1 MWTCKWL
8 IFDDSCNEWP
18 TFLYMFLGLHHH
30 IPQELERQLADF
42 DAQTNTAGALFQW
55 FGIILCQE
63 HVFEYFFGPNK
74 VLPTAWLETRHTTKK
89 YDFDCCYCMH
99 VPKPIHSR
107 PHSFKRPVWSSEAK
121 SLEELLNDNSRPV
134 VSWLL
139 WLALTGLIYGVRHA
153 SFRIYKGSTWLPTP
167 IQCWFVWHEFFYL
180 LTSGME

>member
-1 MWTCKWL
+1 MAYIFIYVFGATPPHPSGAGTTTGWFRCSNQYRYGPVSVIWDNLVSGTCFW
-8 IFDDSCNEWP
+8 I
-18 TFLYMFLGLHHH
+18 
-30 IPQELERQLADF
+30 
-42 DAQTNTAGALFQW
+42 
-55 FGIILCQE
+55 
-63 HVFEYFFGPNK
+63 FFGPNK

-153 SFRIYKGSTWLPTP
+153 SFRIYKGSTCLPTP